1 MEELRCAGEY
11 PGLNSSKNFNTSGE
25 LLEMMW
31 FGEDRRRCG
40 EACKKSVANDVVDVN
55 LRVSNPVPSLRGSMA
70 GIDVIC
76 LTKDSRI
83 RGCKG
88 NLLIA
93 PLWPCILEDLLRNV
107 IKLEC
112 LIEYALQAHR
122 GV

>member
-11 PGLNSSKNFNTSGE
+11 PGLNNPKNFNTSGE

-31 FGEDRRRCG
+31 SGEDWRRCG
-40 EACKKSVANDVVDVN
+40 ESGKKRIANDVVDVD
-55 LRVSNPVPSLRGSMA
+55 LRISDPVPSLCGSMA

-76 LTKDSRI
+76 LTKDGRI

-93 PLWPCILEDLLRNV
+93 PLWPCMLEDLLRNV
-107 IKLEC
+107 IELQR
-112 LIEYALQAHR
+112 LVEYAL
-122 GV
+122 